1 MKAKRMT
8 SKMRT
13 EKWKQKSR
21 SMVTSDRFG
30 APLSIQLFQF
40 KLYQIADVPQRN
52 VFVRKPLKMSI
63 NPYNERAISTF
74 FLQVFAAPKQAAPSP
89 AF

>member
-8 SKMRT
+8 SKMRI

-21 SMVTSDRFG
+21 SIVTSDRFG

-40 KLYQIADVPQRN
+40 KTFR
-52 VFVRKPLKMSI
+52 
-63 NPYNERAISTF
+63 STLHF
-74 FLQVFAAPKQAAPSP
+74 RSLENKHTLFLQFLDSST
-89 AF
+89 

>member
-8 SKMRT
+8 SKMRI

-30 APLSIQLFQF
+30 ALLSIQLFQF
-40 KLYQIADVPQRN
+40 KLYQIADVP
-52 VFVRKPLKMSI
+52 
-63 NPYNERAISTF
+63 
-74 FLQVFAAPKQAAPSP
+74 
-89 AF
+89 

>member
-1 MKAKRMT
+1 MKAERMT
-8 SKMRT
+8 SKMRI

-40 KLYQIADVPQRN
+40 IAIFN
-52 VFVRKPLKMSI
+52 NTASSAL
-63 NPYNERAISTF
+63 TF
-74 FLQVFAAPKQAAPSP
+74 EKK
-89 AF
+89 

>member
-40 KLYQIADVPQRN
+40 KLYQIADVP
-52 VFVRKPLKMSI
+52 
-63 NPYNERAISTF
+63 
-74 FLQVFAAPKQAAPSP
+74 
-89 AF
+89 